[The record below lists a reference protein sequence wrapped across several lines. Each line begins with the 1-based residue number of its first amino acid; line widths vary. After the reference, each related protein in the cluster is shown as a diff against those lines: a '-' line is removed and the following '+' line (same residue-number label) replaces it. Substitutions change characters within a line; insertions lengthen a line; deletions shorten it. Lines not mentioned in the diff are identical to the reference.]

1 MKPILLTINGETRSI
16 TGWAKH
22 AHRPLATILLR
33 LKRGWTPEDAVFGE
47 AFAVLEIGDRAMT
60 VHAWSK
66 EPDAAPYGTIYALES
81 LEVVLIAATLDQDVS
96 LVFIDDGVYQ
106 LVKGQQTKDIGIK
119 NFSPSYR
126 ALEGYDVEKLYVD
139 QDSLAKRGLSKA
151 DLLVPVEVLDSAQMA
166 ELMAQQDV
174 LLSF

>member
-1 MKPILLTINGETRSI
+1 MKPKPLTINGQTRSI

-66 EPDAAPYGTIYALES
+66 EPNAVPYGTIYARLKRGWPAERAVFEPSVKSDACLPPRAPAPRSRIGGMRGPVAPSS
-81 LEVVLIAATLDQDVS
+81 LPAPILPRWGGVKSVS
-96 LVFIDDGVYQ
+96 LD
-106 LVKGQQTKDIGIK
+106 
-119 NFSPSYR
+119 
-126 ALEGYDVEKLYVD
+126 AL
-139 QDSLAKRGLSKA
+139 RR
-151 DLLVPVEVLDSAQMA
+151 LL
-166 ELMAQQDV
+166 
-174 LLSF
+174 